1 MRKAE
6 EKTFVIEQNGM
17 VGGRWGTELLLLHDK
32 VVNLLKYQDNRLA
45 TGVMYVVVLH
55 MEII

>member
-1 MRKAE
+1 MQRRDQSGKS
-6 EKTFVIEQNGM
+6 
-17 VGGRWGTELLLLHDK
+17 ELLRLHDK
-32 VVNLLKYQDNRLA
+32 VINLLKYQDNRGV